1 MKENAMDTN
10 HDHRRSTGAPAV
22 PPGGLSRRT
31 LLRGMAGGGGVLA
44 LGLAGAGCGTGSSG
58 NGSATVAAPKQLGAR
73 PARLTMLY
81 AGNQSDA
88 AAVAAVLPMLHD
100 AIGIT
105 LEVDNLPYDAL
116 QQKTFSELAGGKPAH
131 DIYVVDTPWTPTL
144 TRVLEPLGS
153 YLTSAALNKGID
165 VNVADF
171 IPKVF
176 HDTSVYKIGNPS
188 LAYPD
193 PTATVDVGAITR
205 SGFAIT
211 GLPIQGNALVMA
223 YRKDLFDSPAE
234 QQAFRRRFGRP
245 LAVPV
250 TWDDFTQV
258 AQHFTRPSQRL
269 YGTTL
274 MAGVGDWAI
283 DDFKTMVGSF
293 GGDGHLIN
301 GSFGIEI
308 TTPEA
313 TAALQYYADLI
324 NRYKVTPPGT
334 TAASWDNATSSFAAG
349 LTAMTMNYTPQ
360 ALNSGVRGQIGYAM
374 VPKKVAYA
382 PHFGTWQLSVPAA
395 AGDNTK
401 AWAYRTIAW
410 LTSSA
415 AQVAMLGQ
423 ELHPSRQSAYAKA
436 ASDASIQ
443 AKSANFYPVLEQS
456 LSNGVGRA
464 RVKQYG
470 QVTQP
475 IAVGVNNAATGSAS
489 PATAMSKAAS
499 QVKSTLDS
507 FGYHATIA

>member
-1 MKENAMDTN
+1 M
-10 HDHRRSTGAPAV
+10 
-22 PPGGLSRRT
+22 
-31 LLRGMAGGGGVLA
+31 LA
-44 LGLAGAGCGTGSSG
+44 LGLAGCSSG
-58 NGSATVAAPKQLGAR
+58 SGGSGSPTVAAPKKLGPR
-73 PARLTMLY
+73 PPRLTMLY

-105 LEVDNLPYDAL
+105 LEVENLPYDAL
-116 QQKTFSELAGGKPAH
+116 QQKTFSELAAGKPAH

-144 TRVLEPLGS
+144 TKVLEPLGS
-153 YLTSAALNKGID
+153 YLTSSVLNEGI
-165 VNVADF
+165 VINVPDF

-176 HDTSVYKIGNPS
+176 HDTSVYKIDSPS

-193 PTATVDVGAITR
+193 PTATVDVDTITR

-234 QQAFRRRFGRP
+234 KQAFQRRFGRP
-245 LAVPV
+245 LTVPV

-258 AQHFTRPSQRL
+258 AQHFTRPSQHL

-274 MAGVGDWAI
+274 MAGVGDWDI
-283 DDFKTMVGSF
+283 DDFKTLVGSF
-293 GGDGHLIN
+293 GGDGHLVS
-301 GSFGIEI
+301 GKFGIEI
-308 TTPEA
+308 TTPTA
-313 TAALQYYADLI
+313 IAALQYYTDLI
-324 NRYKVTPPGT
+324 NKYKVTPPGT
-334 TAASWDNATSSFAAG
+334 TAASWDNASSSFAAG

-360 ALNSGVRGQIGYAM
+360 ALNSGVRGQIAYAM
-374 VPKKVAYA
+374 VPKKITYA
-382 PHFGTWQLSVPAA
+382 PHFGTWQMSVPAA
-395 AGDNTK
+395 ADDNKK

-436 ASDASIQ
+436 ASDSSLQ
-443 AKSANFYPVLEQS
+443 GKFGNFYPVLQQS
-456 LSNGVGRA
+456 LSNGVGRV

-489 PATAMSKAAS
+489 PAAAMNKAAS
-499 QVKSTLDS
+499 QVKNTLDS

>member
-1 MKENAMDTN
+1 METRD
-10 HDHRRSTGAPAV
+10 DYSRSTGGTGGGTAGRA
-22 PPGGLSRRT
+22 GGLSRRT
-31 LLRGMAGGGGVLA
+31 LLRGVAGGGGVLA
-44 LGLAGAGCGTGSSG
+44 LGLAGCGTGSGG
-58 NGSATVAAPKQLGAR
+58 NGSATVAAPKKLRPR

-88 AAVAAVLPMLHD
+88 AAIAAVLPMLHD
-100 AIGIT
+100 ALGVT

-116 QQKTFSELAGGKPAH
+116 QQKTFSELAAGKPAH

-144 TRVLEPLGS
+144 TRVLEPLAS
-153 YLTSAALNKGID
+153 YLTSATLNQGID
-165 VNVADF
+165 VSVADF

-176 HDTSVYKIGNPS
+176 HDTSVYKISNPS
-188 LAYPD
+188 QAYPD
-193 PTATVDVGAITR
+193 PAAPVDVGAITR
-205 SGFAIT
+205 AGFAIT

-223 YRKDLFDSPAE
+223 YRKDLFDAPAE
-234 QQAFRRRFGRP
+234 QQAFRQRFGRA
-245 LAVPV
+245 LAVPA
-250 TWDDFTQV
+250 TWDEFTQV

-274 MAGVGDWAI
+274 MAGVGDWDI
-283 DDFKTMVGSF
+283 DDFKTMAGSF

-301 GSFGIEI
+301 SSFGIEI
-308 TTPEA
+308 TTPA
-313 TAALQYYADLI
+313 ALDALQYYVDLI
-324 NRYKVTPPGT
+324 NKYKVTPPGT

-360 ALNSGVRGQIGYAM
+360 ALNPGVRGEIGYAM

-395 AGDNTK
+395 ADQNTK

-436 ASDASIQ
+436 AADPSIQ
-443 AKSANFYPVLEQS
+443 ARFANFYPVLEQS
-456 LSNGVGRA
+456 LSNGVGRV

-475 IAVGVNNAATGSAS
+475 IAVGVNNAATGAAS
-489 PATAMSKAAS
+489 PAAAMSKAAS
-499 QVKSTLDS
+499 QVKATLDS
-507 FGYHATIA
+507 FGYHATIAQG